1 MYKRQIPIGT
11 IDAFLTNSSL
21 VRSQSADVTSQL
33 CNKVGKLVGVINLT
47 TPFKIDQNTL
57 KMQFNFILS
66 NYGVELTDTGSDG
79 YPDEL
84 GSAPFSGS
92 FTITQGSQQ

>member
-1 MYKRQIPIGT
+1 
-11 IDAFLTNSSL
+11 
-21 VRSQSADVTSQL
+21 
-33 CNKVGKLVGVINLT
+33 
-47 TPFKIDQNTL
+47 
-57 KMQFNFILS
+57 MQFNFILS